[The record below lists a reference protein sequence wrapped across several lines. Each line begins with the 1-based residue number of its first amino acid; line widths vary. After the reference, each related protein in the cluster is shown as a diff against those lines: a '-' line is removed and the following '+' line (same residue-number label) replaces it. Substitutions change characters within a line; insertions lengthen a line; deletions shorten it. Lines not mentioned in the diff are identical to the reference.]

1 VIRPL
6 INQVNSG
13 WRPSQG
19 QIDALKAFCHLLA
32 PTPPESASVGH
43 LDNEDL
49 GSLYSMVK
57 ELMKRGKARAERS
70 SLMNVGRRVDYAV
83 RALSY
88 LAGQPAGKVM
98 SRSDIEQSQGIPSFY
113 LSKIMKDLVT
123 GGLVV
128 SHVGSKGGFTLAKP
142 PPEISIKDVYECV
155 ERPLVL
161 MECLEQGV
169 SYCSFCSVCRQKSV
183 WEQAQEILANFLSGV
198 FISDIADRQGLKG
211 RLAKMP
217 MRKAV

>member
-1 VIRPL
+1 
-6 INQVNSG
+6 
-13 WRPSQG
+13 
-19 QIDALKAFCHLLA
+19 
-32 PTPPESASVGH
+32 
-43 LDNEDL
+43 
-49 GSLYSMVK
+49 
-57 ELMKRGKARAERS
+57 MKRGKVRAERS

-88 LAGQPAGKVM
+88 LAGQPPGQVV

-128 SHVGSKGGFTLAKP
+128 SHVGSRGGFTLAKP

-161 MECLEQGV
+161 M
-169 SYCSFCSVCRQKSV
+169 
-183 WEQAQEILANFLSGV
+183 
-198 FISDIADRQGLKG
+198 
-211 RLAKMP
+211 
-217 MRKAV
+217 